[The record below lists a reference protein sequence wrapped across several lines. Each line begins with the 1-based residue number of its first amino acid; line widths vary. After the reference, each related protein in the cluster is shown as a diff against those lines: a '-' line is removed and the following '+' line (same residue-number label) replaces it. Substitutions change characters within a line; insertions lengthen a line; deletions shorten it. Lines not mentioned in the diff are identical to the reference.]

1 MPRLAAEQWA
11 EIRVRREAGESFGS
25 LGKAFG
31 VNEAAIF
38 RRSKK
43 EGWGDG
49 VDVGAAVRR
58 RVNERVNGVVNGISS
73 AEKVAAIDRAAEIGA
88 EIIAKHQR
96 DWELHREFFGS
107 VSADFDAGRHAKI
120 NAEAL
125 KILQE
130 GERKAYNLEPVL
142 GDITKLSD
150 AQIDALASGK
160 MPK

>member
-58 RVNERVNGVVNGISS
+58 RVNERVNGVVHYGPLTEPQS
-73 AEKVAAIDRAAEIGA
+73 AI
-88 EIIAKHQR
+88 QR
-96 DWELHREFFGS
+96 QYDELYPRFLELYPRLKE
-107 VSADFDAGRHAKI
+107 DFHW
-120 NAEAL
+120 
-125 KILQE
+125 
-130 GERKAYNLEPVL
+130 L
-142 GDITKLSD
+142 GNF
-150 AQIDALASGK
+150 
-160 MPK
+160 

>member
-11 EIRVRREAGESFGS
+11 EIRARREAGESFPS
-25 LGKAFG
+25 LANAFG
-31 VNEAAIF
+31 VSHQAIQK
-38 RRSKK
+38 RALK

-49 VDVGAAVRR
+49 TDVGAAVRR
-58 RVNERVNGVVNGISS
+58 KV
-73 AEKVAAIDRAAEIGA
+73 AEKVAGVVAGCNPAQAAALIDRAAEIGA
-88 EIIAKHQR
+88 EIIAKHQQ
-96 DWELHREFFGS
+96 DWVDHREFFGS
-107 VSADFDAGRHAKI
+107 VSQDFDAGRHAKI

-160 MPK
+160 VPK